1 MRNAAAEREEGM
13 RTAAAGREEIA
24 RLEEQ
29 LKAKEKD
36 NQIALLRQKLS
47 HQDET
52 SRIEKEAL
60 EREVET
66 AKENFSKIVSQST
79 VKIHRRLSRTR
90 SSMVSDIYFYS
101 CAACSSTCTV

>member
-1 MRNAAAEREEGM
+1 MRTAAAEREEGM

-36 NQIALLRQKLS
+36 NQIALLQQKLK
-47 HQDET
+47 HQKET

-60 EREVET
+60 QKEADT
-66 AKENFSKIVSQST
+66 AKENYSGLVMRSS
-79 VKIHRRLSRTR
+79 VKLRHTIPRTR
-90 SSMVSDIYFYS
+90 PSMVSSDISFIF
-101 CAACSSTCTV
+101 